1 MFFNKYKQQYLHHTN
16 ALDSILKPIDIKYI
30 NHTPVA
36 EVDNIGLFTPLPH
49 THHTHMPAGHS
60 KHGRNYQIDED
71 PLQSPQTTETKEM
84 GYRPLC
90 SDRHAPSHKSPS
102 GQCLWL
108 IICSINS
115 NIDVPKYMPNNG
127 KLLLVSSNHNCA
139 CLLTYVGAYS
149 SQYTNNGL
157 QKKTYCHT
165 SSFYNSSSLYLSMLT
180 WVRL

>member
-1 MFFNKYKQQYLHHTN
+1 MLIIPSAVITLKSHNIILNHYWIGLGGGENHISVIMFFNKYKQQYLHHTN

-102 GQCLWL
+102 GQCL
-108 IICSINS
+108 
-115 NIDVPKYMPNNG
+115 
-127 KLLLVSSNHNCA
+127 
-139 CLLTYVGAYS
+139 
-149 SQYTNNGL
+149 
-157 QKKTYCHT
+157 
-165 SSFYNSSSLYLSMLT
+165 
-180 WVRL
+180 